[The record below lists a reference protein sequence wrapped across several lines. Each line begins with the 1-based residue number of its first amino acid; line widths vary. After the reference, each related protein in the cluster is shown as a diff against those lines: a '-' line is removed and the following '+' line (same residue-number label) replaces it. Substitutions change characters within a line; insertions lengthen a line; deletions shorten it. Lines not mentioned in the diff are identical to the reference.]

1 MLNVRE
7 IPWLYGIYKRAD
19 ADGAAKTQTSLNSPP
34 LNPPPDTMACCSTSF
49 CGFPICS
56 TGGTCGSSP
65 CQPTCCQTSC
75 CQPTSIQTSCCQPIS
90 IQTSCCQPTCLQ
102 TSGCETGYGIG
113 GSIGYGQVG
122 SSGAVSSRTR
132 WCRPDCRV
140 EGTSLPPCCVV
151 SCTSPSCCQLHYA
164 QASCCRPSYCGQS
177 CCRPACCC
185 QPICTEPICEP
196 IC

>member
-1 MLNVRE
+1 
-7 IPWLYGIYKRAD
+7 
-19 ADGAAKTQTSLNSPP
+19 
-34 LNPPPDTMACCSTSF
+34 MACCSTSF

-56 TGGTCGSSP
+56 TAGTCGSS
-65 CQPTCCQTSC
+65 CS
-75 CQPTSIQTSCCQPIS
+75 
-90 IQTSCCQPTCLQ
+90 QPTCLTDQ
-102 TSGCETGYGIG
+102 LLPTGCGIGGSIG

-151 SCTSPSCCQLHYA
+151 SCTPPSCCQLYYA

-177 CCRPACCC
+177 CCRPACCSHCC
-185 QPICTEPICEP
+185 QG
-196 IC
+196 